1 MVGKKMLSGKQITD
15 STIVIQPKEDM
26 LKVYFK
32 PVACSLEE
40 TESSDVLNLE
50 AARFGNSLYVEVE
63 RKEVRITPR
72 FLSWETGKW

>member
-1 MVGKKMLSGKQITD
+1 MLSGKQITD

-26 LKVYFK
+26 LK

-40 TESSDVLNLE
+40 TESNDVLNLE